1 MKNSQRTRLK
11 VSIYT
16 RKNNLD
22 KNQHTDKMDKI
33 SQNWIKRTKMD
44 IVDKIGQYEEI
55 EQILDE
61 NMNRRT
67 Q

>member
-1 MKNSQRTRLK
+1 
-11 VSIYT
+11 
-16 RKNNLD
+16 
-22 KNQHTDKMDKI
+22 MDKI

>member
-33 SQNWIKRTKMD
+33 RQKWTKL
-44 IVDKIGQYEEI
+44 VKIG
-55 EQILDE
+55 
-61 NMNRRT
+61 
-67 Q
+67 

>member
-1 MKNSQRTRLK
+1 MTFVTLEQC
-11 VSIYT
+11 
-16 RKNNLD
+16 D
-22 KNQHTDKMDKI
+22 
-33 SQNWIKRTKMD
+33 WIKRTKMD

>member
-1 MKNSQRTRLK
+1 
-11 VSIYT
+11 
-16 RKNNLD
+16 
-22 KNQHTDKMDKI
+22 
-33 SQNWIKRTKMD
+33 MD

-67 Q
+67 QWKIDM